1 MAIKWRGPRRG
12 PGSVEDIVSHMPQVK
27 AKVRRHADSMGDH
40 AESTLLVHR
49 ATGDAQISTVHAP
62 KTDLDSY
69 VILSASGGKKA
80 PLSIE
85 NGHWEK
91 QGDDL
96 VWVDGIH
103 PLANAVRHEVRRKAL
118 ST

>member
-1 MAIKWRGPRRG
+1 MPIKWSGPRKG
-12 PGSVEDIVSHMPQVK
+12 PGSVESIVSHMPQVK
-27 AKVRRHADSMGDH
+27 AKLRRHADSMADH
-40 AESTLLVHR
+40 AESTLMVHR
-49 ATGDAQISTVHAP
+49 ATGDAKITAVHTP

-91 QGDDL
+91 QGEEL

-103 PLANAVRHEVRRKAL
+103 PLAKAVANEVRRKAL